1 MPLARKALL
10 ALSTHRGLAKWATH
24 SRLVRRSVTR
34 FMPGERL
41 DDAIAAARVLKAGR
55 MGVILTELGENLTA
69 PDEARAVTA
78 RYTAAIEQIASE
90 GLDAYVSVKPTQLGL
105 DLDRGLCEAQVVQ
118 LADRAAASGRSLWI
132 DMESSRYVDDT
143 LALVTAVRQRGFPVG
158 VAVQAYLHRSAVDID
173 KLALAGVAIRLVKG
187 AYLEP
192 PSVAIPHKRDVDDNY
207 FKLATRLLT
216 TSARAGGPMIHL
228 ATHDRVLI
236 GRLETYIRTECIPDS
251 IYEYAM
257 LYGIQ
262 TALQERLAADGRHV
276 RVLISY
282 GANWFPWYMRRLAE
296 RPANVWFVARNLVG
310 G

>member
-1 MPLARKALL
+1 
-10 ALSTHRGLAKWATH
+10 
-24 SRLVRRSVTR
+24 
-34 FMPGERL
+34 MPGERL
-41 DDAIAAARVLKAGR
+41 DDALAAARVLRSGR
-55 MGVILTELGENLTA
+55 MGVILTELGENLTT

-78 RYTAAIEQIASE
+78 RYAAAIDRIASE

-105 DLDRGLCEAQVVQ
+105 DLDRPLCEAQVVQ

-132 DMESSRYVDDT
+132 DMEGSQYVDHT
-143 LALVTAVRQRGFPVG
+143 LALVTAVRQRALPVG
-158 VAVQAYLHRSAVDID
+158 VAVQAYLYRSAADVET
-173 KLALAGVAIRLVKG
+173 LAPAGVAIRLVKG

-192 PSVAIPHKRDVDDNY
+192 PSVAMPRKRDVDENY
-207 FKLATRLLT
+207 FTLATRLLSS
-216 TSARAGGPMIHL
+216 SARTGGPAIHL

-236 GRLETYIRTECIPDS
+236 ERLEAFIRTEHIPDS
-251 IYEYAM
+251 VYEYAM

-262 TALQERLAADGRHV
+262 TTLQQRLAADGRRM

-310 G
+310 SGKGK

>member
-1 MPLARKALL
+1 MRLARKALL
-10 ALSTHRGLAKWATH
+10 ALSAHRGLTTWATH
-24 SRLVRRSVTR
+24 SKVVRRSVRR

-41 DDAIAAARVLKAGR
+41 DDALAAARVLRSGR
-55 MGVILTELGENLTA
+55 MGVILTELGENLTT

-78 RYTAAIEQIASE
+78 RYAAAIDRIASE

-105 DLDRGLCEAQVVQ
+105 DLDRPLCEAQVVQ

-132 DMESSRYVDDT
+132 DMEGSQYVDHT
-143 LALVTAVRQRGFPVG
+143 LALVTAVRQRALPVG
-158 VAVQAYLHRSAVDID
+158 VAVQAYLYRSAADVET
-173 KLALAGVAIRLVKG
+173 LAPAGVAIRLVKG

-192 PSVAIPHKRDVDDNY
+192 PSVAMPRKRDVDENY
-207 FKLATRLLT
+207 FTLATRLLSS
-216 TSARAGGPMIHL
+216 SARTGGPTIHL

-236 GRLETYIRTECIPDS
+236 ERLEAFIRTEHIPDS
-251 IYEYAM
+251 VYEYAM

-262 TALQERLAADGRHV
+262 TTLQQRLAADGRRM

-296 RPANVWFVARNLVG
+296 RPANVWFVARNLMG
-310 G
+310 S